1 MKIPNDLPQVG
12 VRYYADY
19 VAAGGSELKA
29 RLYAEACVVRD
40 RYAQRVD
47 KVTSAPEAEGSE
59 VQIGWMAL
67 RMFEGLAK
75 RAAELL
81 AELPETPPEPEAGGE
96 FFK

>member
-1 MKIPNDLPQVG
+1 MKIPNDLPPDG

-29 RLYAEACVVRD
+29 RLYAETCAVRD
-40 RYAQRVD
+40 RYAARVD
-47 KVTSAPEAEGSE
+47 KVTSATEAEGSE

-81 AELPETPPEPEAGGE
+81 AELPETPPAPEPGSE